1 MRRQTQDT
9 ETYWCYG
16 FQPIHRREV
25 CRSEDDTTSTNFSSS
40 RPTSS
45 ILNLF
50 RAACRP
56 VTESGEVLD
65 RRDPDRF
72 RFIGCCPAP
81 IPPVTISDTR
91 PVSYIVNSHSS
102 TLPPC
107 PSPAPNK
114 HPLASLLKREHWPRE
129 FFVSYIYIAD
139 SRVSNDRLIVPPVSS
154 PSLQV
159 TFFNLSF
166 PFSFL
171 YIPCSRSSQPFSL
184 HSLPPALSG
193 LLRPCAFNAEREF

>member
-9 ETYWCYG
+9 ETYWCFG
-16 FQPIHRREV
+16 FQPIHPREV

-65 RRDPDRF
+65 RRDPHRF

-81 IPPVTISDTR
+81 IPPVTVSDTR
-91 PVSYIVNSHSS
+91 PVHNRSPCTRCPQLCQVFSAPVPSTQDVSS
-102 TLPPC
+102 EKVSRSFVQPKLY
-107 PSPAPNK
+107 
-114 HPLASLLKREHWPRE
+114 LQASLAKR
-129 FFVSYIYIAD
+129 FAD
-139 SRVSNDRLIVPPVSS
+139 ATRGGLSLNPWWCDNHPNDPEC
-154 PSLQV
+154 
-159 TFFNLSF
+159 
-166 PFSFL
+166 PFKV
-171 YIPCSRSSQPFSL
+171 
-184 HSLPPALSG
+184 
-193 LLRPCAFNAEREF
+193 